1 MHTVEGP
8 WSMVLGH
15 FEGAEL
21 ADTFD
26 LLPGVRLLE
35 YSLSAEL
42 SADAET
48 WTRVLLAS
56 TQALG
61 RLVELAAEADGATV
75 RVSPPASAIAP
86 LNTLAADGARS
97 LSRLVAQMSRGRPS

>member
-1 MHTVEGP
+1 
-8 WSMVLGH
+8 MVLGH
-15 FEGAEL
+15 FEGSAL

-42 SADAET
+42 AADDET

-61 RLVELAAEADGATV
+61 RLVELSSEDDAF
-75 RVSPPASAIAP
+75 
-86 LNTLAADGARS
+86 AADGARS
-97 LSRLVAQMSRGRPS
+97 LAQLVARMSRGRRS